1 MNFPAL
7 RYVNPIRNVTSNMQ
21 KLILSL
27 LVFMLTT
34 CFLAS
39 QEKKATIS
47 QLEKTQVI
55 DSLSLHMEK
64 DYVLDKIG
72 HDIAE
77 LLRQNLKTGQ
87 YDKFPDPRTFAE
99 QLTTDIRSLNNDK
112 HLRVYYEPEQI
123 KLEKEAAN
131 DDKEAQEAILKKQRM
146 ANYGFK
152 EVQIM
157 PGNVG
162 YLKFNSFDGTTE
174 GLKTAIGAMAF
185 LANCDALIFDIRE
198 NGGGDPRMVQLI
210 LSYLY
215 MENED
220 VHINDFYVRKTDD
233 YQQYWVMPYCPGTR
247 MPDLDVYVLTSSYT
261 FSCAEEFAYDLQN
274 LKRGTIVGETTGGG
288 AHPVQFFVLN
298 DNFEAMIP
306 FGRAVNPVSKTN
318 WEGTGVEPDVKVKV
332 EQALDTAYQ
341 LALQKLME
349 KEKDENFKFTY
360 EWAIDGLRKSSK
372 PVKLNEKLM
381 KSYVGVYEVRTIT
394 LENGDLYYQREGR
407 DKLKMIPLTDD
418 YFWFK
423 EVDYFRLKVIVKDGK
438 AVKLEGHYDDGRID
452 FSERTK

>member
-1 MNFPAL
+1 MKLTASA
-7 RYVNPIRNVTSNMQ
+7 YVRPFSNAASNMQ
-21 KLILSL
+21 KLILIL
-27 LVFMLTT
+27 LVFVCSTG
-34 CFLAS
+34 FLVS

-47 QLEKTQVI
+47 QLEKTQII

-72 HDIAE
+72 YDVAVLI
-77 LLRQNLKTGQ
+77 RQNLKNGQ
-87 YDKFPDPRTFAE
+87 YDKFPDPMSFAE
-99 QLTTDIRSLNNDK
+99 QLTHDIRSLNNDK
-112 HLRVYYEPEQI
+112 HLRVYYNPQQI
-123 KLEKEAAN
+123 KQESDAAN
-131 DDKEAQEAILKKQRM
+131 DDKEAQEAILKKKRM

-152 EVQIM
+152 EVKVM

-162 YLKFNSFDGTTE
+162 YLKFNGFDGTTE

-198 NGGGDPRMVQLI
+198 NGGGDPRMVQLL

-215 MENED
+215 KEDED

-247 MPDLDVYVLTSSYT
+247 MPDLDVYVLTSNYT

-288 AHPVQFFVLN
+288 AHPVQFYVLN
-298 DNFEAMIP
+298 DNFAAMIP

-332 EQALDTAYQ
+332 GQALDAAYK
-341 LALQKLME
+341 LALQKLMG
-349 KEKDENFKFTY
+349 KEKDESVKFKY
-360 EWAIDGLRKSSK
+360 QWAIDGLKITSK
-372 PVKLNEKLM
+372 PVKLSDKLM
-381 KSYVGVYEVRTIT
+381 KSYTGVYGVRTIT
-394 LENGDLYYQREGR
+394 LEKGDLYYQREGR

-418 YFWFK
+418 YFWFE

-438 AVKLEGHYDDGRID
+438 AVKLEGHYDDGRLD
-452 FSERTK
+452 FNERTK